1 MVFPG
6 GVGSWPVSYKCIR
19 NEIFL
24 CWNISDLSKSISRS
38 SCILDSALMVG
49 GSVQAGENLSVS
61 VGILSRVSIRLT
73 KKASRLSLEGAAVGL
88 ADTCS

>member
-1 MVFPG
+1 MIFPG

-24 CWNISDLSKSISRS
+24 CWNLSDLSKSISCS
-38 SCILDSALMVG
+38 SFILDSALMVG

-61 VGILSRVSIRLT
+61 VDMLSRL
-73 KKASRLSLEGAAVGL
+73 LG
-88 ADTCS
+88 

>member
-6 GVGSWPVSYKCIR
+6 GVGSWPVLYKCIR
-19 NEIFL
+19 NDIFL
-24 CWNISDLSKSISRS
+24 CWNSSDLSKSI
-38 SCILDSALMVG
+38 LDSALMMG

-73 KKASRLSLEGAAVGL
+73 KKASRLL
-88 ADTCS
+88 AWLIHARVCLRMM